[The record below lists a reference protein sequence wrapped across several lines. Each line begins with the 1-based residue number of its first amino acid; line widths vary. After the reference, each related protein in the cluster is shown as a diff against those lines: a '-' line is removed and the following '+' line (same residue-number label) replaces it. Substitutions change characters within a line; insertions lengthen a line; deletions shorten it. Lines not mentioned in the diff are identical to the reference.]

1 MSGAGGDNKRELL
14 ARHGLEGYSALLETV
29 DHYMYEDPALYRAI
43 LDDPPALQGQIKSW
57 DLALTTGAR
66 SDYARGRGWNWWM
79 AVRELVQN
87 ALDASEEAY
96 GREGMNV
103 DIFTDDIGLHVR
115 NRGPRLPIVAWMFG
129 GSTKQCWERGQFG
142 EGLKMAA
149 IYYAGIGRPLYIF
162 NMNEVYKAIASPTS
176 GVVYVLIGTAA
187 RAFEGTDAIVRD
199 PDAIANVEMIR
210 ASIFT
215 NIRSTALSEVVW
227 NPPECPHPEPSFAI
241 DVPDSLYVRDI
252 YVNRI
257 SDITGRPERPSA
269 LGYNLWWVE
278 LDPNRTTVAAVRSQ
292 KWAQPLDWNVVLT
305 WTPAVV
311 RTLLNKLVKPVSP
324 GTYRLSD
331 EYYEGG
337 IWLGGAPVT
346 PEMIKAAGE
355 WLRQHGIE
363 AVTPPGPNVEGLRY
377 LAHVRTLLLVP
388 PGFLRLFPENMRLDH
403 LYAERHVKNALEAP
417 KMAIPESAMTL
428 RQRGALNAVR
438 GYYLFLASSAG
449 AKAMPVPAVFLVMS
463 GGLGRGTV
471 GMCNNATHTV
481 MIDVDVIESL
491 PDLMG
496 TAAHEFAHCM
506 SATAHDVTS
515 EFEANLTKVAGYTN
529 EMYIYEGQNAR
540 LFLDASYKYGGGGR
554 IVEYRRLSDWA
565 YGVLDSIKPAM
576 TGVLTAAGFL
586 RDEQASVLNEF
597 FGSFYLSLSG
607 GLPSA
612 AVMKIHYNP
621 KWDSKPV
628 ITFFNTHIDP
638 VVSLDIM
645 PADWE
650 PEAQAEAKHLM
661 KNMGRSEYDLVVVLM
676 YDPVR
681 DEYRVMADTVDD
693 YRRDVASG

>member
-269 LGYNLWWVE
+269 LGYNLWWVD
-278 LDPNRTTVAAVRSQ
+278 LDANRTTVASQ
-292 KWAQPLDWNVVLT
+292 TQLAREVVKT
-305 WTPAVV
+305 WTPDALKF
-311 RTLLNKLVKPVSP
+311 LLSRMINPLIKPGYDNLYEIRP
-324 GTYRLSD
+324 
-331 EYYEGG
+331 EYYESS
-337 IWLGGAPVT
+337 LFVYESDLPGGAR
-346 PEMIKAAGE
+346 EAALQ
-355 WLRQHGIE
+355 WLREYDIE
-363 AVTPPGPNVEGLRY
+363 AVAELGSNLEAEMYLSGVKSAIVVPSGLM
-377 LAHVRTLLLVP
+377 A
-388 PGFLRLFPENMRLDH
+388 LFPKEVQMQAIIVD
-403 LYAERHVKNALEAP
+403 KFMSSTTEA
-417 KMAIPESAMTL
+417 KVIPENLLTVK
-428 RQRGALNAVR
+428 QRGALNAIR
-438 GYYLFLASSAG
+438 GYYQYLANRFHSNVPVVGLVPHG
-449 AKAMPVPAVFLVMS
+449 ALGEGVS
-463 GGLGRGTV
+463 GACQARLREV
-471 GMCNNATHTV
+471 EIDEEVATKR
-481 MIDVDVIESL
+481 SFS
-491 PDLMG
+491 DLMAVAG
-496 TAAHEFAHCM
+496 HEFSHCLAEEATDVTAA
-506 SATAHDVTS
+506 
-515 EFEANLTKVAGYTN
+515 FERNLTRTIGYTN
-529 EMYIYEGQNAR
+529 EMYMYDEYAR
-540 LFLDASYKYGGGGR
+540 IFFSVAYRLGGGGSLESPNMER
-554 IVEYRRLSDWA
+554 WWRNIVNDLFADIDRQLRRVRAPPD
-565 YGVLDSIKPAM
+565 GIK
-576 TGVLTAAGFL
+576 VI
-586 RDEQASVLNEF
+586 
-597 FGSFYLSLSG
+597 
-607 GLPSA
+607 SA
-612 AVMKIHYNP
+612 AIHRELEPRLDGQGGAYTIE
-621 KWDSKPV
+621 V
-628 ITFFNTHIDP
+628 FFNPHLAYEVYTRAYVMEAHDAYVDTDMPLDEWRATARERARKSLEGRRMDYEFYMVYVFDP
-638 VVSLDIM
+638 
-645 PADWE
+645 
-650 PEAQAEAKHLM
+650 AQD
-661 KNMGRSEYDLVVVLM
+661 RYVL
-676 YDPVR
+676 
-681 DEYRVMADTVDD
+681 MADTIDQYNELFGRNV
-693 YRRDVASG
+693 